1 MQQPGADTSAHR
13 ESVPGAFGH
22 FRDVRREFP
31 RAGQEPLVAIASV
44 SFDLRPRTLVTLLGP
59 SGCGK
64 TTFLKIVGGLIRAS
78 SGVVQINGIDV
89 TAPQPDFGIAFQ
101 QSNLMPWR
109 SVLKNVLFPMEIR
122 HENNRAALERALE
135 LLALVDL
142 KGFEQSYPSQLSGG
156 MQQRVALCRALIHRP
171 KLLLM
176 DEPFGALDELTRM
189 EMQDLLLD
197 IRAKTNATVVFVTHS
212 ISEAIYLS
220 DVVVVFSKRPAV
232 IADYIEVALP
242 YPRTPEIHTMTW
254 RKLHRALYPLAGV
267 AVILIAWQ
275 TYTQAFGVSRM
286 VMPSP
291 SDIFWAS
298 VSRYDLLLRETWPT
312 LLESVYGFGLAVVI
326 GIPLAV
332 CVANSRTLN
341 LALYPILVAMQSVP
355 KVAIAPIILVWFG
368 LGMESKLAIAFL
380 VAFFPIVVDTA
391 TGLRSTPAGL
401 LELAYSLRASPLQVF
416 AKVQFPAALPFIFS
430 GAKVAVTLAVIGA
443 VIGEFVGSVGGLG
456 NLLLTANSQLD
467 SPLAWA
473 ALVWLSILGV
483 LLFGAVA
490 LAERLLMPWSDA
502 GHA

>member
-1 MQQPGADTSAHR
+1 
-13 ESVPGAFGH
+13 
-22 FRDVRREFP
+22 
-31 RAGQEPLVAIASV
+31 
-44 SFDLRPRTLVTLLGP
+44 
-59 SGCGK
+59 
-64 TTFLKIVGGLIRAS
+64 
-78 SGVVQINGIDV
+78 
-89 TAPQPDFGIAFQ
+89 
-101 QSNLMPWR
+101 
-109 SVLKNVLFPMEIR
+109 
-122 HENNRAALERALE
+122 
-135 LLALVDL
+135 
-142 KGFEQSYPSQLSGG
+142 
-156 MQQRVALCRALIHRP
+156 
-171 KLLLM
+171 
-176 DEPFGALDELTRM
+176 
-189 EMQDLLLD
+189 
-197 IRAKTNATVVFVTHS
+197 
-212 ISEAIYLS
+212 
-220 DVVVVFSKRPAV
+220 
-232 IADYIEVALP
+232 
-242 YPRTPEIHTMTW
+242 MTW

-275 TYTQAFGVSRM
+275 TYTQAFGVSRI

-291 SDIFWAS
+291 TDIFWAS

-473 ALVWLSILGV
+473 ALVWLSVLGV